1 MDNYFKPIGTT
12 KESEPDAGGGAV
24 RSEPVLAVVKNNID
38 PTRGGRLQV
47 YIADFGAPDP
57 DDSSSWV
64 TVGMMVPFFGYT
76 AGTGSTEGFGSYEKN
91 PSSYGM
97 WYSPPDIGSTVVCIF
112 INGDMS
118 YGYYIGSIPKPE
130 VLQMV
135 PAIGSSTNVTFNEG
149 EANSYGGAT
158 VLPVTNLNINNS
170 SIADGATFLTDAKP
184 VHSYLAAIYSQQGL
198 IRDPIRGPITSSA
211 QRESPSRVGW
221 GVSTPGRPIFDGGF
235 TDENIVAQLG
245 GDAKGDIYG
254 LKVIARR
261 GGHSIVMDD
270 GDIAG
275 QDQLVRI
282 RTSMGHQ
289 ILMSD
294 NGQCLHIIHS
304 NGQSWIELGK
314 EGTIDMYSTNSVNI
328 RTQGDL
334 NLHADNNIN
343 INAKKDLNI
352 AADNIKITSEK
363 NFSFRAGANFTG
375 YTLGTYTIDVEGSMS
390 MKSEAEGSY
399 ASSGTMYVNGAVV
412 NLNTGSSSIVP
423 PSVTPITVVAH
434 TDTLFDSIK
443 GYAAAPG
450 KLLSIVSRAP
460 AHAPWAN
467 AGQGVDV
474 KVSTNASSELPQPP
488 SSQVAQANKTTAGPP
503 ENPTSPAVA
512 ATVPPSA
519 EVSPAINK
527 NVTAAMVSSVSSQAA
542 ATVPNLNSL
551 GATTVTNAT
560 GQLTAAVGALAQTP
574 AQLEVSNVLK
584 PGSSTLINGLIQGGA
599 NVQSAMTSNLFKG
612 APGASNLTSLVQNT
626 TAQVSSQVANFTQ
639 AQAGLTKT
647 GIITGNEAPGQ
658 IASIVTAGSQVGIGA
673 TTAFVK
679 NAGAALTAGT
689 GSLASAVSGA
699 GSAIS
704 GAMAAGGF
712 AANMATSITGGLGSI
727 ATSLGGLSKIAGSGL
742 SGLLDSTKGI
752 SGSAFSAITASFK
765 AFTPGIPQNLTAI
778 AEKNAKEAAASE
790 AGSGA
795 DAGPKLADA
804 LSNAPTGL
812 AAAAG
817 GLTGGLTNA
826 VGLTTGALGGLTGA
840 AGGGL
845 SSIAGTAASLTKS
858 LASITS
864 AAGITSVNSALGT
877 VSALSGSISKITS
890 SIPSSIPGL
899 ASGVSSLPGGINA
912 ISSTVNNATGALN
925 SVPGLGAVSALVK
938 NTSSS
943 ILNGI
948 SGSSASLSSL
958 AGPSAGALG
967 GAVNQV
973 TSSIDVAGL
982 SSKLAD
988 GTSSLT
994 SLVSAGLPPGA
1005 AASLAAAFNSLDSG
1019 GSLPIKLPTV
1029 ATNTTDRS
1037 ELTSQINSVLG
1048 SPKIPPPNFGDR
1060 EVSVDAKTELARL
1073 NDLIKQQEKL
1083 VAEKEVQNK
1092 VVQTAQQAFIS
1103 AKNNFPEGDP
1113 QLEEAKAAYIAEVY
1127 KFSAI
1132 GKKISDIAN
1141 QA

>member
-12 KESEPDAGGGAV
+12 KESEPNAGGGAV

-38 PTRGGRLQV
+38 PTRAGRLQV

-64 TVGMMVPFFGYT
+64 TVGMMVPFFGAT
-76 AGTGSTEGFGSYEKN
+76 QGSGGAEGYGSYTQN

-135 PAIGSSTNVTFNEG
+135 PAIGATDNVTLNEG
-149 EANSYGGAT
+149 EAESYGGAT
-158 VLPVTNLNINNS
+158 VLPVTNLNTDNS
-170 SIADGATFLTDAKP
+170 SIADGATFLSEAKP
-184 VHSYLAAIYSQQGL
+184 VHSYLASIYSQQGL

-221 GVSTPGRPIFDGGF
+221 GVSTPGRPIFEGGF
-235 TDENIVAQLG
+235 TDENIVDQLDG
-245 GDAKGDIYG
+245 NTQGDIYG

-270 GDIAG
+270 GDITG
-275 QDQLVRI
+275 KDQLVRI

-352 AADNIKITSEK
+352 AAENIKITSEK
-363 NFSFRAGANFTG
+363 NFSFKAGANFNG
-375 YTLGTYTIDVEGSMS
+375 YAMGTYTVKVNGSMS
-390 MKSEAEGSY
+390 MYSEGEGSY

-412 NLNTGSSSIVP
+412 NLNTGSSSTVPAEVP
-423 PSVTPITVVAH
+423 PIPIVAH
-434 TDTLFDSIK
+434 TDTLFDSVK

-460 AHAPWAN
+460 AHAPWAS

-474 KVSTNASSELPQPP
+474 KVSTNASSELPKPP

-503 ENPTSPAVA
+503 NNPTSPAVA

-551 GATTVTNAT
+551 GATTITNAT
-560 GQLTAAVGALAQTP
+560 GQLTAAVGSLAQTP
-574 AQLEVSNVLK
+574 AQLEISNVLK

-612 APGASNLTSLVQNT
+612 APGAPNLTSLVQNT
-626 TAQVSSQVANFTQ
+626 TAQVTSQVANFTQ
-639 AQAGLTKT
+639 AQAGLTKI
-647 GIITGNEAPGQ
+647 GLMTGNEAPGQ
-658 IASIVTAGSQVGIGA
+658 IAGIVTAGAQIGLGA
-673 TTAFVK
+673 TTDFVK
-679 NAGAALTAGT
+679 NAGAALTAGA

-699 GSAIS
+699 GGAIS

-727 ATSLGGLSKIAGSGL
+727 ATSLDGMSKIAGSGL
-742 SGLLDSTKGI
+742 SGLLDSAKGI

-778 AEKNAKEAAASE
+778 AEKNAKAAEAAE

-795 DAGPKLADA
+795 DAGPKLANA
-804 LSNAPTGL
+804 LSNIPTGL
-812 AAAAG
+812 AAEAG

-826 VGLTTGALGGLTGA
+826 VSLGTGALSGLAGA
-840 AGGGL
+840 ASGGL

-858 LASITS
+858 LSSITS
-864 AAGITSVNSALGT
+864 AAGITSATSALGAAST
-877 VSALSGSISKITS
+877 IGSSISRITS

-899 ASGVSSLPGGINA
+899 ASGVSSLPGGVNA
-912 ISSTVNNATGALN
+912 ISSIVNNATGALN
-925 SVPGLGAVSALVK
+925 NVPGLGAVSALVK

-943 ILNGI
+943 VLNNI

-967 GAVNQV
+967 GAINQA
-973 TSSIDVAGL
+973 TAGLDVASL
-982 SSKLAD
+982 SAKVSA

-994 SLVSAGLPPGA
+994 SLVSSGLPPSA

-1037 ELTSQINSVLG
+1037 ELASQITSVLG
-1048 SPKIPPPNFGDR
+1048 NKKIPAPNFGGNIST
-1060 EVSVDAKTELARL
+1060 ETNPELARL
-1073 NDLIKQQEKL
+1073 NDLVDQQLKL
-1083 VAEKEVQNK
+1083 LKELEDQIIVVDEARVAFLEATNNLPQGDEEIETLK
-1092 VVQTAQQAFIS
+1092 V
-1103 AKNNFPEGDP
+1103 
-1113 QLEEAKAAYIAEVY
+1113 AYRTELD
-1127 KFSAI
+1127 KKLAI
-1132 GKKISDIAN
+1132 EQKMSDIAD

>member
-24 RSEPVLAVVKNNID
+24 RSEPVLAIVKNNID

-47 YIADFGAPDP
+47 YISDFGAPDP

-64 TVGMMVPFFGYT
+64 TVGMMVPFFGST
-76 AGTGSTEGFGSYEKN
+76 QGSGGSEGYGSYTQN

-118 YGYYIGSIPKPE
+118 YGYYIGAIPKPE
-130 VLQMV
+130 ILQMV
-135 PAIGSSTNVTFNEG
+135 PAIGATDNVTLNEG
-149 EANSYGGAT
+149 EAESYGGAT
-158 VLPVTNLNINNS
+158 VLPVTNLNTDNS
-170 SIADGATFLTDAKP
+170 AIADGAEFLTEAKP
-184 VHSYLAAIYSQQGL
+184 VHSYLASIYSQQGL
-198 IRDPIRGPITSSA
+198 IRDTIRGPITSSA

-221 GVSTPGRPIFDGGF
+221 GVSTPGRPIFEGGF
-235 TDENIVAQLG
+235 TDENIVDQLG
-245 GDAKGDIYG
+245 GDTQRDPSS
-254 LKVIARR
+254 LKVISRR

-270 GDIAG
+270 GDITG

-282 RTSMGHQ
+282 RTALGHQ

-363 NFSFRAGANFTG
+363 NFSFKAGANFNG
-375 YTLGTYTIDVEGSMS
+375 YAMGTYTVKVNGSMS
-390 MKSEAEGSY
+390 MNSEGEGSY

-412 NLNTGSSSIVP
+412 NLNTGSSSTVAAEVP
-423 PSVTPITVVAH
+423 PIPVVAH
-434 TDTLFDSIK
+434 TDTLFDSVK

-460 AHAPWAN
+460 AHAPWAS

-474 KVSTNASSELPQPP
+474 KVSTNASSELPKPP
-488 SSQVAQANKTTAGPP
+488 SSEVAQANKTTAGPP
-503 ENPTSPAVA
+503 NNPTSPAVA

-519 EVSPAINK
+519 EVSPAIDK
-527 NVTAAMVSSVSSQAA
+527 NVTAAMVSGVSSQAA

-560 GQLTAAVGALAQTP
+560 GQLTAAVGSLAQTP
-574 AQLEVSNVLK
+574 AQLEISNVLK

-612 APGASNLTSLVQNT
+612 APGAPNLNSLVQNT
-626 TAQVSSQVANFTQ
+626 TAQVTSQVTNFTQ

-647 GIITGNEAPGQ
+647 GLMTGKEAPGQ
-658 IASIVTAGSQVGIGA
+658 IAGIITAGSQIGLGA

-704 GAMAAGGF
+704 GAMSAGGF
-712 AANMATSITGGLGSI
+712 AANMATSISGGLGSI
-727 ATSLGGLSKIAGSGL
+727 ATSLDGMSKTASAGV
-742 SGLLDSTKGI
+742 SGLLDSAKGI

-778 AEKNAKEAAASE
+778 AEKNAKAAAASE
-790 AGSGA
+790 ASSGA
-795 DAGPKLADA
+795 NAGQQLANA
-804 LSNAPTGL
+804 ISNAPAGL

-817 GLTGGLTNA
+817 GLAGGLTNSVGA
-826 VGLTTGALGGLTGA
+826 VRNALGGSTGTIS
-840 AGGGL
+840 GGI
-845 SSIAGTAASLTKS
+845 SSIAGTAASLTNS
-858 LASITS
+858 ISSITR
-864 AAGITSVNSALGT
+864 AAGVTSVTSALGT
-877 VSALSGSISKITS
+877 ASAISGTISRLTAS
-890 SIPSSIPGL
+890 VPSSVPGL
-899 ASGVSSLPGGINA
+899 ASGVNSLPGGVNA
-912 ISSTVNNATGALN
+912 ISSVVNNATGALN
-925 SVPGLGAVSALVK
+925 NVPGLSGVSALVK

-948 SGSSASLSSL
+948 SGSSTSLSSL
-958 AGPSAGALG
+958 AGPSAGSLG
-967 GAVNQV
+967 GTINQL
-973 TSSIDVAGL
+973 TSSLDVAGL
-982 SSKLAD
+982 AQKVAA

-994 SLVSAGLPPGA
+994 SLASTGLSSGA
-1005 AASLAAAFNSLDSG
+1005 AASLAAAFNSLNSG

-1029 ATNTTDRS
+1029 AANTTDRS
-1037 ELTSQINSVLG
+1037 ELTSQIASVLG
-1048 SPKIPPPNFGDR
+1048 SSKIPAPNFSGGI
-1060 EVSVDAKTELARL
+1060 SSGAKSEISRL
-1073 NDLIKQQEKL
+1073 DDLLKQQQKL
-1083 VAEKEVQNK
+1083 VVEKEEQNK
-1092 VVQTAQQAFIS
+1092 VVQTARQAFLE
-1103 AKNNFPEGDP
+1103 AKNNLPEGDP
-1113 QLEEAKAAYIAEVY
+1113 QLEEAKVAYITEVD

-1132 GKKISDIAN
+1132 TKKIRDIAN